1 VRSQQI
7 EQMFLQFQFA
17 NGEGA
22 VIPAEIAAEIRL
34 VEAPEILPIPQM
46 PAWVLGIFQWQSE
59 MIWTIDLG
67 YSLGYS
73 PLSWQEK
80 NPLVVLEL
88 DKQYFGCV
96 VSVAKEI
103 QEYDLLQLQAPRPDL
118 FSSELIPFLQ
128 GFFLK
133 AEREIVRLLD
143 MNAIVAACFQ
153 QSLDSS
159 SHL

>member
-1 VRSQQI
+1 MRSQQI
-7 EQMFLQFQFA
+7 GQMFLQFQFT
-17 NGEGA
+17 NGECA
-22 VIPAEIAAEIRL
+22 IVPAEIAAEIRL
-34 VEAPEILPIPQM
+34 IKAQEILPIPQM
-46 PAWVLGIFQWQSE
+46 PAWVLGIFQWQGE
-59 MIWTIDLG
+59 MLWVVDLG

-73 PLSWQEK
+73 PLSWQEN

-96 VSVAKEI
+96 VSVANEI
-103 QEYDLLQLQAPRPDL
+103 QEYDLLQLQSPRPDL

-143 MNAIVAACFQ
+143 MQAIIAACFQ
-153 QSLDSS
+153 RSLDPSS
-159 SHL
+159 YL